1 MPGDRRQ
8 EDKETQ
14 LTTTE
19 RVKILR
25 WRIALKL
32 EMLTILNSL
41 VFKLGKSQEFSSN
54 GGKEANA
61 SEVNVNFYQPF

>member
-41 VFKLGKSQEFSSN
+41 VFKLGESQEFSSN

>member
-32 EMLTILNSL
+32 EMLTIL
-41 VFKLGKSQEFSSN
+41 KLTRI
-54 GGKEANA
+54 
-61 SEVNVNFYQPF
+61 